1 MVGSDSAN
9 VLTTSLNRE
18 LKQRPRQR
26 ERKKSSWFRWAKQ
39 QLYTFIIFF
48 CIFLTL
54 MHDNDMKL
62 PHFTFCRG
70 REHKK
75 RISFSVFNL
84 DKVSYSVKLQKNSP
98 KFDKF
103 NDMEYKRRIF
113 SGASCVGNLVIYASK
128 KFWFW
133 QLESSVRPYVHSVM

>member
-1 MVGSDSAN
+1 MGKA
-9 VLTTSLNRE
+9 TTLHVHH
-18 LKQRPRQR
+18 
-26 ERKKSSWFRWAKQ
+26 F
-39 QLYTFIIFF
+39 FFFF

-54 MHDNDMKL
+54 IHDNDMKL

-75 RISFSVFNL
+75 IISFSVFNL

-133 QLESSVRPYVHSVM
+133 QLESSARPYVHSFM